1 MKEKLEAI
9 SMSGLR
15 FVLKSSF
22 EAEVENQVG

>member
-15 FVLKSSF
+15 SVLKSRF
-22 EAEVENQVG
+22 EAEVYNQVG